1 LLFCRKKFTLGL
13 PAPVLALRT
22 ILLATSLFLCA
33 IKALAQTPSQPPPGV
48 NVERV
53 LVIGTKD
60 APPFAMKDDRGDWTG
75 LSIDL
80 WKHIAEQLHLS
91 YRFKET
97 TLQGLIDETAA
108 GELDGAVTALTVTA
122 MREEVVDFTQPFYA
136 TGLGIAVAKDS
147 IFDWWRLLRSLI
159 SPGFWVA
166 LLGLLGITVLIGV
179 IVWLLERRANEVFGR
194 DPKAGI
200 ARGVWWSA
208 STMAQA
214 STEPKP
220 ATVGGRIV
228 ALLWM
233 GASVIT
239 IAVFTA
245 GITSQLTA
253 KQLQG
258 TIHSFRDLKS
268 VRVGAVAASA
278 TLPYLDTHKVAY
290 SVYASVRDGLDAVK
304 AGRIDALDHDH
315 PILAWLAKTEF
326 GSGIEVL
333 ESVFDKQN
341 YAIALPNG
349 SPLRAKINLALVP
362 ATQSVWWEELNEK
375 YFGKTD

>member
-1 LLFCRKKFTLGL
+1 MR
-13 PAPVLALRT
+13 
-22 ILLATSLFLCA
+22 
-33 IKALAQTPSQPPPGV
+33 
-48 NVERV
+48 
-53 LVIGTKD
+53 
-60 APPFAMKDDRGDWTG
+60 DDRGEWTG

-80 WKHIAEQLHLS
+80 WKHIAEQLHLR
-91 YRFKET
+91 YLFKET
-97 TLQGLIDETAA
+97 TLQGLVDETAA
-108 GELDGAVTALTVTA
+108 GESDGAIAAITVTA
-122 MREEVVDFTQPFYA
+122 NREEVVDFTQPYYA
-136 TGLGIAVAKDS
+136 TGLGIAVAKHS

-166 LLGLLGITVLIGV
+166 LLGLLGITVLVGV
-179 IVWLLERRANEVFGR
+179 IVWVLERRANEVFGR
-194 DPKAGI
+194 HPKAGI

-214 STEPKP
+214 STEHEP

-245 GITSQLTA
+245 GITSQLTT

-258 TIHSFRDLKS
+258 TIHSFSDLKS

-290 SVYASVRDGLDAVK
+290 STYASVRDGLDAVNT
-304 AGRIDALDHDH
+304 GRIDAFVHDR
-315 PILAWLAKTEF
+315 PILAWLANNEF
-326 GSGIEVL
+326 GSGIEAL
-333 ESVFDKQN
+333 ETVFDKQN
-341 YAIALPNG
+341 YSIALPNG
-349 SPLRAKINLALVP
+349 SPLRARINRVLVS
-362 ATQSVWWEELNEK
+362 ATRSMWWEELNQK
-375 YFGKTD
+375 YFGKSESPSR

>member
-1 LLFCRKKFTLGL
+1 MTSTA
-13 PAPVLALRT
+13 APRVLALRT

-33 IKALAQTPSQPPPGV
+33 IKALAQTPSPALPGV
-48 NVERV
+48 NFERV

-60 APPFAMKDDRGDWTG
+60 APPFAMKDDRGEWTG

-80 WKHIAEQLHLS
+80 WKHIAEELHLR

-108 GELDGAVTALTVTA
+108 GELDGAITALTVTDK
-122 MREEVVDFTQPFYA
+122 REEVVDFTQPYYA
-136 TGLGIAVAKDS
+136 TGLGIAVAKHS

-166 LLGLLGITVLIGV
+166 LPGLLGITVLVGV

-200 ARGVWWSA
+200 AGGVWWSA

-214 STEPKP
+214 STDPKP
-220 ATVGGRIV
+220 VTVGGRIV

-239 IAVFTA
+239 IAGFTA
-245 GITSQLTA
+245 GITSQLTT

-258 TIHSFRDLKS
+258 TIHSFSDLKS

-290 SVYASVRDGLDAVK
+290 SIYESVRDGLDAVK
-304 AGRIDALDHDH
+304 TGRIDALVHDQ
-315 PILAWLAKTEF
+315 PILAWLARKEL
-326 GSGIEVL
+326 GSNIEVL
-333 ESVFDKQN
+333 ETVFDKQN
-341 YAIALPNG
+341 YARSLPNG
-349 SPLRAKINLALVP
+349 SPLRAKINLVLVP
-362 ATQSVWWEELNEK
+362 ATQSLWWEERNEK

>member
-1 LLFCRKKFTLGL
+1 MASIA
-13 PAPVLALRT
+13 APRVLAMRT

-60 APPFAMKDDRGDWTG
+60 APPFAMKDDRGEWTG

-80 WKHIAEQLHLS
+80 WKHIAEQLHFR
-91 YRFKET
+91 YRVKET

-122 MREEVVDFTQPFYA
+122 KREEVVDFTQPFYA
-136 TGLGIAVAKDS
+136 TGLGIAVAKHS
-147 IFDWWRLLRSLI
+147 IFNWWPLLRSLI

-179 IVWLLERRANEVFGR
+179 IVWLLERQNEVFGR
-194 DPKAGI
+194 HAKAGI
-200 ARGVWWSA
+200 VRGVWWSA

-214 STEPKP
+214 STEHEP
-220 ATVGGRIV
+220 ATVGGRLV

-233 GASVIT
+233 AASVIT

-245 GITSQLTA
+245 GVTSQLTA
-253 KQLQG
+253 KQLKG
-258 TIHSFRDLKS
+258 IIHSFRDLKS
-268 VRVGAVAASA
+268 VRVGAVATAR
-278 TLPYLDTHKVAY
+278 VAL
-290 SVYASVRDGLDAVK
+290 SG
-304 AGRIDALDHDH
+304 H
-315 PILAWLAKTEF
+315 P
-326 GSGIEVL
+326 
-333 ESVFDKQN
+333 
-341 YAIALPNG
+341 
-349 SPLRAKINLALVP
+349 
-362 ATQSVWWEELNEK
+362 
-375 YFGKTD
+375 

>member
-1 LLFCRKKFTLGL
+1 
-13 PAPVLALRT
+13 
-22 ILLATSLFLCA
+22 
-33 IKALAQTPSQPPPGV
+33 
-48 NVERV
+48 
-53 LVIGTKD
+53 
-60 APPFAMKDDRGDWTG
+60 MKDDLGAWTG
-75 LSIDL
+75 LSVDL
-80 WKHIAEQLHLS
+80 WKHIAEQLHLR

-108 GELDGAVTALTVTA
+108 GELDGAIAAITVTA
-122 MREEVVDFTQPFYA
+122 PREEVVDFTQPYYA
-136 TGLGIAVAKDS
+136 TGLGIAVAKHE

-159 SPGFWVA
+159 STGFWVA
-166 LLGLLGITVLIGV
+166 LLGVLGITVLVGM
-179 IVWLLERRANEVFGR
+179 IVWLLERRTNEVFGR
-194 DPKAGI
+194 QPKAGI

-214 STEPKP
+214 STEHEP

-245 GITSQLTA
+245 GITSQLTT

-258 TIHSFRDLKS
+258 TIHSFSDLKS

-290 SVYASVRDGLDAVK
+290 SAYASARDGLDAVRT
-304 AGRIDALDHDH
+304 GRIEAFVHDR
-315 PILAWLAKTEF
+315 PILAWLAKSEF
-326 GSGIEVL
+326 GSSVEVL
-333 ESVFDKQN
+333 ETVFDKQS
-341 YAIALPNG
+341 YAIVLPND
-349 SPLRAKINLALVP
+349 SALRAKINLVLVP
-362 ATQSVWWEELNEK
+362 ATRSVWWEELNEK
-375 YFGKTD
+375 YFGKSESPSR

>member
-1 LLFCRKKFTLGL
+1 MASTA
-13 PAPVLALRT
+13 APRVLALRT
-22 ILLATSLFLCA
+22 MLLATSLFLCA
-33 IKALAQTPSQPPPGV
+33 IKVLAQTPSPAPPGV
-48 NVERV
+48 HFERV

-60 APPFAMKDDRGDWTG
+60 APPFAMKDDRGEWTG

-80 WKHIAEQLHLS
+80 WKHIAEQLHLR

-97 TLQGLIDETAA
+97 TLQGLIDDTAA
-108 GELDGAVTALTVTA
+108 GELDGAITALTVTA
-122 MREEVVDFTQPFYA
+122 KREEVVDFTQPYYA
-136 TGLGIAVAKDS
+136 TGLGIAVAKQS

-166 LLGLLGITVLIGV
+166 LLGLLGITVLVGV

-200 ARGVWWSA
+200 AGGVWWSA

-258 TIHSFRDLKS
+258 TIHSFSDLKS

-290 SVYASVRDGLDAVK
+290 SVYASVREGLDAVK
-304 AGRIDALDHDH
+304 TGRIDALVHDQ
-315 PILAWLAKTEF
+315 PILAWLARKEL

-333 ESVFDKQN
+333 ETVFDKQN

-349 SPLRAKINLALVP
+349 SPLRAKINLVLVP
-362 ATQSVWWEELNEK
+362 ATQSLWWEERNEK

>member
-1 LLFCRKKFTLGL
+1 MTSTA
-13 PAPVLALRT
+13 APRVLALRT
-22 ILLATSLFLCA
+22 ILLAPSLFLCA
-33 IKALAQTPSQPPPGV
+33 IKALAQTPSPALPGV
-48 NVERV
+48 NFERV

-60 APPFAMKDDRGDWTG
+60 APPFAMKDDRGEWTG

-80 WKHIAEQLHLS
+80 WKHIAEELHLR

-108 GELDGAVTALTVTA
+108 GELDGAITALTVTDK
-122 MREEVVDFTQPFYA
+122 REEVVDFTQPYYA
-136 TGLGIAVAKDS
+136 TGLGIAVAKHS

-166 LLGLLGITVLIGV
+166 LLGLLGITVLVGV

-200 ARGVWWSA
+200 AGGVWWSA

-245 GITSQLTA
+245 GVTSQLTT

-258 TIHSFRDLKS
+258 TIHNITDLKS

-290 SVYASVRDGLDAVK
+290 SAYASVRDGLDAVK
-304 AGRIDALDHDH
+304 TGQIDAFVHDH
-315 PILAWLAKTEF
+315 PILAWLAKKEF
-326 GSGIEVL
+326 GSSIEVL
-333 ESVFDKQN
+333 ETVFDKQN

-349 SPLRAKINLALVP
+349 SPLRAKINLVLVP
-362 ATQSVWWEELNEK
+362 ATRSVWWEELNEK
-375 YFGKTD
+375 YFGKRE

>member
-1 LLFCRKKFTLGL
+1 
-13 PAPVLALRT
+13 LRT

-97 TLQGLIDETAA
+97 TLQGLIDETAS
-108 GELDGAVTALTVTA
+108 GELDGAITALTVTA
-122 MREEVVDFTQPFYA
+122 KREEVVDFTQPFYA
-136 TGLGIAVAKDS
+136 TGLGIAVAKQS

-194 DPKAGI
+194 DPRAGI
-200 ARGVWWSA
+200 ARGRLVVSLSFGA
-208 STMAQA
+208 GEHRAQA
-214 STEPKP
+214 GDRLWLDRR
-220 ATVGGRIV
+220 A
-228 ALLWM
+228 ALD
-233 GASVIT
+233 G
-239 IAVFTA
+239 
-245 GITSQLTA
+245 
-253 KQLQG
+253 
-258 TIHSFRDLKS
+258 
-268 VRVGAVAASA
+268 RVG
-278 TLPYLDTHKVAY
+278 
-290 SVYASVRDGLDAVK
+290 
-304 AGRIDALDHDH
+304 DHDRGVH
-315 PILAWLAKTEF
+315 RRHHGAANRETTARLYT
-326 GSGIEVL
+326 
-333 ESVFDKQN
+333 
-341 YAIALPNG
+341 
-349 SPLRAKINLALVP
+349 
-362 ATQSVWWEELNEK
+362 
-375 YFGKTD
+375 